1 MSRLKFANRARKD
14 LQQIHDFIA
23 EDNEVAAERVIE
35 SLESR
40 CRTLVDM
47 PNVGRKRDELAPG
60 LRSVTQG
67 NYVILYRSTAGGIFV
82 ARVLH
87 SKMDIE
93 NMPLF
98 GD

>member
-1 MSRLKFANRARKD
+1 MSRLKFAKEARKD
-14 LQQIHDFIA
+14 LQLIHDFIA

-47 PNVGRKRDELAPG
+47 PNVGRRRDELAPG

-67 NYVILYRSTAGGIFV
+67 NYVILYLSTASGIFV
-82 ARVLH
+82 VRVLH

-93 NMPLF
+93 NIPLF
-98 GD
+98 DE